1 MPHPMPED
9 DLYDEYDQNPNE
21 NSGDEKESE
30 DYGETFLAPKSALS
44 GKGELSVGQIHRVR
58 IERILDSEIEL
69 RCLKSDTKEKSIS
82 ESDGETSGLY
92 D

>member
-1 MPHPMPED
+1 MAND
-9 DLYDEYDQNPNE
+9 DLYDNYDQSPNE
-21 NSGDEKESE
+21 GSDESDREE
-30 DYGETFLAPKSALS
+30 YGETFLAPKSALS